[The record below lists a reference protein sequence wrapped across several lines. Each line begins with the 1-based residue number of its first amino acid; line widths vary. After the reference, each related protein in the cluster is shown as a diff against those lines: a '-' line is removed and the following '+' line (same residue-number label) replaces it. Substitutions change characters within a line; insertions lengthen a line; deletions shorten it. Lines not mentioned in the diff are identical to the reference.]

1 MSVGST
7 FRYTQNEFHLF
18 VVRTPT
24 SDLIVDFCHC
34 REDPTSLADYIQ
46 AWLASGHGV
55 RACQGNFE
63 RFLIAFAGIVD
74 EWLRHPDDFLD
85 YLEEIGDDD
94 IRRHPRSVSK
104 LFRDKDTERRVL
116 DRDFF
121 DRCVFATLHDPD
133 SL

>member
-1 MSVGST
+1 MSADSI
-7 FRYTQNEFHLF
+7 FRYTQNQFHEF

-24 SDLIVDFCHC
+24 SDLIVDFSHC
-34 REDPTSLADYIQ
+34 REDPSSLADYIQ

-63 RFLIAFAGIVD
+63 RFLIAFAGIID
-74 EWLRHPDDFLD
+74 EWLRHPDGFLD
-85 YLEEIGDDD
+85 YLEEVGDDD
-94 IRRHPRSVSK
+94 IRSHPRSVSK
-104 LFRDKDTERRVL
+104 LFRDEDAERRAL

-121 DRCVFATLHDPD
+121 DRCAFATLHGTG